1 MARTKR
7 RGRVRRAASE
17 RQHAHQLTLDA
28 PTWTNLSRL
37 ARLHRTSRSA
47 IVRRLIAEAVKVQRA
62 AEERGMES
70 PRPDAVR
77 SQSVPRHCGPGFESD
92 QALTRPLTTGKG

>member
-1 MARTKR
+1 MGEYYSALVADRGACDEMARTKR

-17 RQHAHQLTLDA
+17 RQNAHQLTLDA

-47 IVRRLIAEAVKVQRA
+47 VVRRLIAEAVKVQKA
-62 AEERGMES
+62 AEERDTES
-70 PRPDAVR
+70 RVPDAR
-77 SQSVPRHCGPGFESD
+77 PQAHCS
-92 QALTRPLTTGKG
+92 R